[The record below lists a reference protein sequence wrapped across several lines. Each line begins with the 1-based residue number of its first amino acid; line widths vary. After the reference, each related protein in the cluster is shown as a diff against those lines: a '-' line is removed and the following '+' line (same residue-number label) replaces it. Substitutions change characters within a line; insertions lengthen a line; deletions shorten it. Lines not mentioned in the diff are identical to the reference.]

1 MVQMTLLPGAVMR
14 AFSFLLLIFTLG
26 GMVQLRAADEPD
38 GTAFTHTVLSVDGP
52 DLIRIRYCGV
62 PMQVRVANVL
72 YKGKD
77 SEAASAKYLKES
89 LKPGSQVRIE
99 LETELGGDS
108 VPPASQVFSGNTHLN
123 LDLIKR
129 GLAISD
135 GRSRKF
141 SDAFQSAQTDAMNQ
155 KQGIWANNAATP
167 APPAH
172 QEPVKTAEPAKVEDM
187 DAAPKDYNGP
197 VVADL
202 NSKEYQ
208 LPGSRFAKSIRPGA
222 RIEYKSPEEAERAG
236 KMPSPFSFPER
247 AKALADKHAAS
258 QPSSGGSS
266 EQVVD
271 GARKSLTEALQF
283 MSEARR
289 LSRTDGRGANDNWKK
304 AAKIL
309 SESIDRLTPVADAN
323 PTNVTIQKLAE
334 EMTMNLYSCNKY
346 QSL

>member
-1 MVQMTLLPGAVMR
+1 MRSLILCLPLLVLAV
-14 AFSFLLLIFTLG
+14 SHY
-26 GMVQLRAADEPD
+26 AAEEPD
-38 GTAFTHTVLSVDGP
+38 GTTFTHTVLSVDGP
-52 DLIRIRYCGV
+52 DVIRIKYCGV

-77 SEAASAKYLKES
+77 SEAASTRYLKDA

-99 LETELGGDS
+99 LETELSGDA
-108 VPPASQVFSGNTHLN
+108 VPVATQIFCGNTHIN
-123 LDLIKR
+123 LDLIKH

-135 GRSRKF
+135 GRSKKF
-141 SDAFQSAQTDAMNQ
+141 SDAFQNAQTDAMSQ
-155 KQGIWANNAATP
+155 KVGVWAGNGAPATAPATTP
-167 APPAH
+167 ATAPA
-172 QEPVKTAEPAKVEDM
+172 PVAAKVVDL

-222 RIEYKSPEEAERAG
+222 RIEYKSPDEAERAG
-236 KMPSPFSFPER
+236 KVPSPYSFPDR
-247 AKALADKHAAS
+247 AKALADKQAAA
-258 QPSSGGSS
+258 QPSGGGSAD
-266 EQVVD
+266 QVVEA
-271 GARKSLTEALQF
+271 ARKAQADALNY
-283 MSEARR
+283 MNEARK
-289 LSRTDGRGANDNWKK
+289 LSRTDSKGANENWKK

-309 SESIDRLTPVADAN
+309 SDSIDRLTPVADAN
-323 PTNVTIQKLAE
+323 PTNANIQKLAE